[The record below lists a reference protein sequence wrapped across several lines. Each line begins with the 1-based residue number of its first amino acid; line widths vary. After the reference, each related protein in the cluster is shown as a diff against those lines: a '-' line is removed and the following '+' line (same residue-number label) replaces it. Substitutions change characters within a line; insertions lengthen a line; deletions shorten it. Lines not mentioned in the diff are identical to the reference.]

1 LLGEVGGVERERGEE
16 SISTVLTKLPSAR
29 GANVTWRFS
38 LDGGVS
44 GGGGT
49 PVGGI
54 ILLLLLLL
62 LMLLLLLL
70 LLYRTEWNALGSPF
84 SFYRGAP
91 TAPAAAAAA
100 D

>member
-49 PVGGI
+49 PVGCI

-62 LMLLLLLL
+62 LMLLLLL

-91 TAPAAAAAA
+91 TAPAAAA